1 MKNWIIGYI
10 KGKYYTSS
18 NIINAPRSIFMNLIA
33 KQINLQLPYE
43 WRKNVTQKE
52 YIDEMIKIFKDNKKF
67 LKNI

>member
-1 MKNWIIGYI
+1 
-10 KGKYYTSS
+10 
-18 NIINAPRSIFMNLIA
+18 MNLIA